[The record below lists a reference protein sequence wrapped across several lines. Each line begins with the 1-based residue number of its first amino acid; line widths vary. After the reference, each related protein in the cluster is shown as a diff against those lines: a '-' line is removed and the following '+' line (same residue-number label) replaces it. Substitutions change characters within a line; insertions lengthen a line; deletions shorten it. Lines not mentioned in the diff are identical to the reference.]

1 MTDDNKY
8 QSLIDDID
16 YAIGDLCEMREAIET
31 LLTELEDYQYDL
43 ATFEEG
49 DEPPGVL
56 DLDSNAYTW
65 VTSGMD
71 LQSTFEPEAE

>member
-16 YAIGDLCEMREAIET
+16 YAIGDLNEMREAVDT
-31 LLTELEDYQYDL
+31 LITELEDYQSEL
-43 ATFEEG
+43 VTWEEG
-49 DEPPGVL
+49 DESPGLL